1 MTKRTYVSNAANKAA
16 VGLARWV
23 TKQRGQKGQKSKG
36 VRSNITTFS

>member
-23 TKQRGQKGQKSKG
+23 TKQRGQKGSGLTLQHSVKM
-36 VRSNITTFS
+36 I

>member
-23 TKQRGQKGQKSKG
+23 TKQRGQKGSKG